1 MLAAIA
7 IIAFVSLLAS
17 VLVIAASMLSSRLST
32 SEEHYLV
39 EELEPKPNGSV
50 RNEAIPP
57 SS

>member
-7 IIAFVSLLAS
+7 IIAFVSLIAS

-32 SEEHYLV
+32 SEEQYLV
-39 EELEPKPNGSV
+39 EEITPEPNGSA

>member
-32 SEEHYLV
+32 SEEQYLV
-39 EELEPKPNGSV
+39 EEIKPEPNGSV
-50 RNEAIPP
+50 SNEAIPP
-57 SS
+57 TS